1 MELAKLIN
9 EIFKSL
15 VTAGLAVAVF
25 FLVQHPGS
33 ILNREATEEEIR
45 REQAK
50 LLIESFTI
58 QDAERRNAALSILQR
73 VYGDG
78 DSVIAIVR
86 NLSTIQAETE
96 IIANESL
103 PENSQS
109 PQCAVLQGR
118 LEQLQRSLQEESERV
133 AAAIE
138 PDVRS
143 NIETAIR
150 QLETQLVIVQDTI
163 FERCR

>member
-9 EIFKSL
+9 EIFKTL
-15 VTAGLAVAVF
+15 VTAGLAIAVF

-50 LLIESFTI
+50 LLIDSFSI
-58 QDAERRNAALSILQR
+58 EDAERRNAALSILQR

-78 DSVIAIVR
+78 DSVISIVQ

-96 IIANESL
+96 IIASESL
-103 PENSQS
+103 PENKQS
-109 PQCAVLQGR
+109 PQCGVLQGR
-118 LEQLQRSLQEESERV
+118 LQQLQASLQEESERV

-138 PDVRS
+138 TDVRS

-150 QLETQLVIVQDTI
+150 QLETQLIIVQDAI
-163 FERCR
+163 SQVCS